1 MDFHGGAVHGDG
13 GLRCGGGSELYSDLL
28 VDLRDGQTVGADLV
42 AVDVQIDG
50 RIALTEAGGGVGEAL
65 GVVDHLD
72 DLIAQCGNGIGV
84 GAVDL
89 DREAAAQ
96 LAGQVLHTA
105 DLDGAGAVLDA
116 GHRIVQGLLHSGDPG
131 RGQ

>member
-1 MDFHGGAVHGDG
+1 MA
-13 GLRCGGGSELYSDLL
+13 
-28 VDLRDGQTVGADLV
+28 
-42 AVDVQIDG
+42 
-50 RIALTEAGGGVGEAL
+50 ALAKL

-84 GAVDL
+84 RAVDL

-105 DLDGAGAVLDA
+105 DLYGAGAVLDA
-116 GHRIVQGLLHSGDPG
+116 GHRIVQGLLHSGDLSG
-131 RGQ
+131 GEGLVQHDVDW